1 MNRYKKW
8 MLLFLICNNINTV
21 WSQDKDSLMIYLE
34 IAAKNNPTILQK
46 YASYEAALLKIPQVG
61 SLPDPELSAGI
72 LVSPMELMA
81 GNQIADLRL
90 MQMFPWFGTLN
101 AAKDEMSLMAKAQ
114 YEIFRDTKLQVL
126 FEVQQSWFDLY
137 KVQQTIEISKKNLEI
152 LNTLER
158 LSLIKFK
165 TSSTGGNTSSTSS
178 TMQNNVAQTVSSGSA
193 GMQSMG
199 NNMVVT
205 TTQSQKAMPTS
216 TMNAVGGLGLAD
228 LYRIQIEKNE
238 LENNIALLYNQK
250 QTITARFNSFL
261 NRPLQEP
268 VKLPVTITSNSIHIP
283 LLTVA
288 DSILAHNPM
297 LTMLNFEKQSLEA
310 RKEMVTKMGYPMI
323 GLGLNYSL
331 IQKNPMSSSEMNG
344 DDMIMPMFTLTL
356 PINRKKYKAM
366 QIESE
371 KLKTATEY
379 QINATKNALK
389 TEYYQTVQEYEDA
402 QRRIQLYANQYS
414 LANQSLNILIK
425 SFSASSAGLSEILII
440 RQQALNYQLQQIQA
454 ITDLN
459 TAVVKLQRLMAYLP
473 NP

>member
-1 MNRYKKW
+1 M
-8 MLLFLICNNINTV
+8 
-21 WSQDKDSLMIYLE
+21 
-34 IAAKNNPTILQK
+34 
-46 YASYEAALLKIPQVG
+46 
-61 SLPDPELSAGI
+61 
-72 LVSPMELMA
+72 
-81 GNQIADLRL
+81 
-90 MQMFPWFGTLN
+90 
-101 AAKDEMSLMAKAQ
+101 
-114 YEIFRDTKLQVL
+114 
-126 FEVQQSWFDLY
+126 
-137 KVQQTIEISKKNLEI
+137 
-152 LNTLER
+152 
-158 LSLIKFK
+158 
-165 TSSTGGNTSSTSS
+165 
-178 TMQNNVAQTVSSGSA
+178 AQTVSSGSA